1 MRRSASEIIR
11 NLETRIAQ
19 LEKISG
25 GLPDD
30 WYYQIEGDAF
40 SNLIKYIDQYKV
52 RRKSIVPD
60 PRKSA
65 YFVVNEKDETREGPL
80 SRGQLHIPA
89 VINLSNSKLISKVIE
104 IAASIDGDIIT
115 QKQAL
120 RALKNIG
127 NWNTLDF
134 DEEIRKLLLKRVDR
148 GTIEKLITRK
158 IKIEDE
164 IGNELHQYSSS
175 DLPNLKFGDLDIW
188 VYSVVGKQETILELT
203 FVYDWD

>member
-1 MRRSASEIIR
+1 
-11 NLETRIAQ
+11 
-19 LEKISG
+19 
-25 GLPDD
+25 
-30 WYYQIEGDAF
+30 
-40 SNLIKYIDQYKV
+40 
-52 RRKSIVPD
+52 
-60 PRKSA
+60 
-65 YFVVNEKDETREGPL
+65 L